1 MNFVMENDNQVLL
14 STVGKNLS
22 KYFKL
27 HRLYTF
33 SLLPLPPPHPPS
45 LPFPPPP
52 LLKASLAQSHTKTGV
67 RSAYQTVLCIQI
79 PNEDRGILV
88 KCRFRS
94 EICGL
99 GPEILDFECAFR
111 SCFCC

>member
-45 LPFPPPP
+45 LSSPPPP
-52 LLKASLAQSHTKTGV
+52 FKSIVSSEPYKNWCAQCLSNGIVHTNT
-67 RSAYQTVLCIQI
+67 
-79 PNEDRGILV
+79 
-88 KCRFRS
+88 
-94 EICGL
+94 
-99 GPEILDFECAFR
+99 
-111 SCFCC
+111 